1 MQTHSQESRKHR
13 EAFRALGILETQ
25 CLGFNPMGG
34 EEITPKSTAN
44 LLPALKQGRL
54 GSAF

>member
-1 MQTHSQESRKHR
+1 MQPHSQESRKHR

-44 LLPALKQGRL
+44 PLPALKQGPL